1 MDQSDSVRNTIFF
14 IFSNS
19 THRIYKLDTL
29 MAFGTKLV
37 KGFFSQDINE
47 GTTHW
52 LSQRVTSA
60 ILIPLTAIF
69 MFPFVVH
76 INLEHSE
83 IIFLYANP
91 FRAMLT
97 LLFFCLTLLHFKQ
110 GAQVVIEDYVH
121 DSSANKVLLR
131 LNEIVF
137 WIINGCIVLAMA
149 RIMFST

>member
-1 MDQSDSVRNTIFF
+1 M
-14 IFSNS
+14 
-19 THRIYKLDTL
+19 YKLDRL
-29 MAFGTKLV
+29 MAFVTKLV
-37 KGFFSQDINE
+37 KGFFSKDINE
-47 GTTHW
+47 GTAHW
-52 LSQRVTSA
+52 VSQRVTSA

-69 MFPFVVH
+69 IFPFVVH

-83 IIFLYANP
+83 IIFLYTNP
-91 FRAMLT
+91 FRAILA

-121 DSSANKVLLR
+121 DDRANKVLLW
-131 LNEIVF
+131 LNEIAF

>member
-1 MDQSDSVRNTIFF
+1 
-14 IFSNS
+14 
-19 THRIYKLDTL
+19 

-121 DSSANKVLLR
+121 DSRANKVLLR

>member
-1 MDQSDSVRNTIFF
+1 
-14 IFSNS
+14 
-19 THRIYKLDTL
+19 

-52 LSQRVTSA
+52 LSQRVTSV

-76 INLEHSE
+76 INLEHNE

-137 WIINGCIVLAMA
+137 WIINGCIVVAMA

>member
-1 MDQSDSVRNTIFF
+1 M
-14 IFSNS
+14 
-19 THRIYKLDTL
+19 YKLDRL
-29 MAFGTKLV
+29 MAFVTKLV
-37 KGFFSQDINE
+37 KGFISKDINE
-47 GTTHW
+47 GTAHW
-52 LSQRVTSA
+52 VSQRVTSA

-69 MFPFVVH
+69 IFPFVMH

-83 IIFLYANP
+83 IILLYTNP

-121 DSSANKVLLR
+121 DYRANKVLLR
-131 LNEIVF
+131 LNEIAF

-149 RIMFST
+149 RIMFAT